1 MQLCR
6 LAALALLVLSA
17 NVAWAQA
24 SDDNPYGGWH
34 PSLAGGLHF
43 FGPPRVSIALGGGLR
58 REESSAS
65 DRSRMIF
72 AFLEPGLGGS
82 RASVGYAETVGAS
95 GGGWS
100 LRASLLKLT
109 NEPRRRTM
117 GGIELQV
124 IPLYCAGAR
133 VGAFRELARGEI
145 WQTPIPKRRTV
156 FLADLSLC
164 L

>member
-1 MQLCR
+1 M
-6 LAALALLVLSA
+6 LALFTLSA

-34 PSLAGGLHF
+34 PALAGGLHF
-43 FGPPRVSIALGGGLR
+43 FGPPRASIALGGGLR
-58 REESSAS
+58 REESSVG
-65 DRSRMIF
+65 DRSQLIF
-72 AFLEPGLGGS
+72 AFLEPGLGAS
-82 RASVGYAETVGAS
+82 RMSAGYAQTVGTS

-109 NEPRRRTM
+109 NEPPRRTM
-117 GGIELQV
+117 GGIEFQV
-124 IPLYCAGAR
+124 IPFYCAGTR
-133 VGAFRELARGEI
+133 VGAFRELKNG
-145 WQTPIPKRRTV
+145 PDRRTV

>member
-1 MQLCR
+1 MHFCR
-6 LAALALLVLSA
+6 LATLTVLALSA
-17 NVAWAQA
+17 NVARAQA
-24 SDDNPYGGWH
+24 SDDNPYSGWH

-43 FGPPRVSIALGGGLR
+43 FGPLRASIALGGGLR
-58 REESSAS
+58 REESLVG
-65 DRSRMIF
+65 DRSQLIF
-72 AFLEPGLGGS
+72 AFLEPGLGGVRVS
-82 RASVGYAETVGAS
+82 TGYAESVGTT

-124 IPLYCAGAR
+124 IPAVCAGAR
-133 VGAFRELARGEI
+133 VGAFRELQRG
-145 WQTPIPKRRTV
+145 PDRRTV
-156 FLADLSLC
+156 YLADLSLC